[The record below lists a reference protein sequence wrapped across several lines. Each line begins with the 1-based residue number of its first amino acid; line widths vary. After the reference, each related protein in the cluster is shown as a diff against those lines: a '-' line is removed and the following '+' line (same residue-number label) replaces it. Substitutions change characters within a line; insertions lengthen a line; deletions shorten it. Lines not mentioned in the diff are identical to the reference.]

1 MHRQI
6 EHGAST
12 SISYITHAFVHGGRL
27 GVIPSKRAL
36 SERFGSSGVEEV
48 DVLGTSREVVVHAT
62 VVEVVILSFI
72 GDHRSGSGTC
82 FEEELDE
89 SE

>member
-1 MHRQI
+1 MQKMEGGVLPITRFPHDDDKVKEGNVHRQI

-36 SERFGSSGVEEV
+36 SERFGSSGV
-48 DVLGTSREVVVHAT
+48 VVHDRR
-62 VVEVVILSFI
+62 
-72 GDHRSGSGTC
+72 GK
-82 FEEELDE
+82 
-89 SE
+89 